1 MILIDEPFKEA
12 LRKFLDSERTRQAEI
27 AEKTGIQ
34 QSSISRW
41 ISGETKNMGDDSW
54 IKIWPYLK
62 PYLPEGYVPRDPHGK
77 NKIFLIDS
85 YSRINYFTIEPEK
98 DQSSSIAET
107 LEAVMMKYFREL
119 PNDATK
125 LKAITMTQLLTEN
138 EEKEEAEE
146 K

>member
-1 MILIDEPFKEA
+1 MILIDEPVKEA
-12 LRKFLDSERTRQAEI
+12 LRKFFDSEKARQAEI

-62 PYLPEGYVPRDPHGK
+62 PYLSEGYVPRDPHGK

-85 YSRINYFTIEPEK
+85 YSRINHFKIEPENN
-98 DQSSSIAET
+98 QLSSIAET
-107 LEAVMMKYFREL
+107 LEAVMMKYFRQL
-119 PNDATK
+119 PDDATK
-125 LKAITMTQLLTEN
+125 LKAITMTQQLIETE
-138 EEKEEAEE
+138 EE
-146 K
+146 